1 MRLWVCISA
10 EAAGALPMPVGSSVP
25 QVSGT
30 AVARSGRSDRSR
42 KPAWPPCGAV
52 SITRHPGSTDAE
64 GFPLGGSSNAD
75 STSRTAS
82 MVLPDPAGPDPDPA
96 AAPAGASPG
105 APPPGGQ
112 GLQ

>member
-10 EAAGALPMPVGSSVP
+10 EAAVALPVPVGSSVP

-82 MVLPDPAGPDPDPA
+82 MVLPDPDPA
-96 AAPAGASPG
+96 AAPTGASPG
-105 APPPGGQ
+105 APPPGEQ